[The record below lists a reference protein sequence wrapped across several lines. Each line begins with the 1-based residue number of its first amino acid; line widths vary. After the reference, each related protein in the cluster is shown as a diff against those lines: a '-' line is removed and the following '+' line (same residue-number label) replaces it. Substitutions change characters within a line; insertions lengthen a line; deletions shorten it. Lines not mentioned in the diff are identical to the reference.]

1 MRKTRCIYKLK
12 KAAVGLNIKM
22 SRSGS
27 FYELEYEHLPILLSV
42 SNEDDTFVLISHVYD
57 TQDCLDEQQLKIALD
72 VVDGYHENY
81 SGDWNDG
88 VPYFASPEYYIGH
101 GVDVTPEWFEK
112 QLKEFWEAFTFLQ
125 ANTHLLGDAS
135 IMNSIGLSKASSNV
149 MDEQALNSMIAKR
162 YICDNSMIA
171 ITAND
176 ISRIKKESDFIDGC
190 EEVSSETGVKETLIA
205 MSDKLRAA
213 HPDAKLNRFAIKF
226 ITKATKELNLDMF
239 NAINEFLDT
248 LQDDFDVIWGLSTA
262 EDVESDVLVCMVCGY
277 NK

>member
-1 MRKTRCIYKLK
+1 
-12 KAAVGLNIKM
+12 
-22 SRSGS
+22 
-27 FYELEYEHLPILLSV
+27 
-42 SNEDDTFVLISHVYD
+42 
-57 TQDCLDEQQLKIALD
+57 
-72 VVDGYHENY
+72 
-81 SGDWNDG
+81 
-88 VPYFASPEYYIGH
+88 
-101 GVDVTPEWFEK
+101 
-112 QLKEFWEAFTFLQ
+112 
-125 ANTHLLGDAS
+125 
-135 IMNSIGLSKASSNV
+135 MNSIGLSKASSNV

-248 LQDDFDVIWGLSTA
+248 LQDDFR
-262 EDVESDVLVCMVCGY
+262 
-277 NK
+277 

>member
-125 ANTHLLGDAS
+125 ANIHLLGDAS

-226 ITKATKELNLDMF
+226 ITKATKKLNLDMF

-248 LQDDFDVIWGLSTA
+248 LQDDFR
-262 EDVESDVLVCMVCGY
+262 
-277 NK
+277 